1 MLAFTCTEIVGYK
14 QGLETC
20 FAARACVTQSS
31 ESTPDM
37 PLQVPAPALAGRAE
51 SPSRKQV
58 PDSWHGLLEKG
69 VWQGPPAAV
78 SDLCP
83 ASREDWFDDEVAIRK
98 LEDR

>member
-1 MLAFTCTEIVGYK
+1 
-14 QGLETC
+14 
-20 FAARACVTQSS
+20 
-31 ESTPDM
+31 M

-51 SPSRKQV
+51 SPSRAREQV
-58 PDSWHGLLEKG
+58 PDLWHGLLEKG